1 MIKTSGALTDAQKA
15 EAEYWG
21 IFGMAPAPQLI
32 EMTKFVSDTNDLRL
46 DDDVKLFFVA
56 SNAILDASIA
66 AWDAKYAYD
75 YVRPITAIRALG
87 DTLISAWRPRS
98 LPEVLAYSTP
108 AAKEDAEYSVAVP
121 AGLGETPAADW
132 EPYLPTPPFPA
143 YVSGHS
149 AFTAAWARAMELVT
163 GKPDFNFTRR

>member
-1 MIKTSGALTDAQKA
+1 MIKTSGALTDTEKA

-56 SNAILDASIA
+56 SNAIFDASIA

-75 YVRPITAIRALG
+75 YVRPLPRFAR
-87 DTLISAWRPRS
+87 SA
-98 LPEVLAYSTP
+98 
-108 AAKEDAEYSVAVP
+108 
-121 AGLGETPAADW
+121 
-132 EPYLPTPPFPA
+132 
-143 YVSGHS
+143 
-149 AFTAAWARAMELVT
+149 
-163 GKPDFNFTRR
+163 TRR